1 MELGKELYH
10 FFELLLSKWFTLP
23 SEVVN
28 FFSYEIIGNSL
39 SRWIFSIVTFAIFF
53 VLRKQI
59 TRLIQNIL
67 NKISNSIQS
76 TVSTPFFNTI
86 HKPLRWIILLVG
98 FNISISAL
106 TFNKEI
112 DAFLI
117 GFSNSIKI
125 FLIAW
130 ILFLVVDFLYS
141 GSRVFLKKS
150 HNQSFYNFM
159 NLSKKFVKI
168 IIAVVSIIFFLD
180 LWGYNVNGLIA
191 SLGLVGMAVALAAQD
206 TTKNIFGALMIFADT
221 PFKVGDWIQTPQAEG
236 TIEEIGMRSTKVRT
250 FEDSLVSVPNGV
262 VANTPIT
269 NWSAMTKRRIKMTLG
284 LTYSTTPEQMKNIL
298 KEMRE
303 LLQNDPDIDQ
313 KTIFVN
319 FTEYSSSS
327 LDIFCYF
334 FTKTTVWGEYLAV
347 REKINLEFMR
357 IVQNNGASFAFPSQ
371 SIYIEKNTAKDTN
384 V

>member
-1 MELGKELYH
+1 MKLGKELYH

-23 SEVVN
+23 SGVVD

-39 SRWIFSIVTFAIFF
+39 SRWIFSLVTFAIFF

-67 NKISNSIQS
+67 NKISSSIQS
-76 TVSTPFFNTI
+76 TVTIPLFNTI

-106 TFNKEI
+106 TFNKEV

-117 GFSNSIKI
+117 GFSNSVKI

-262 VANTPIT
+262 VANTPVT

-284 LTYSTTPEQMKNIL
+284 LTYSTTPEQMTTIL

-319 FTEYSSSS
+319 FTDYSSSS

-334 FTKTTVWGEYLAV
+334 FTKTTVWGEYLSV

-357 IVQNNGASFAFPSQ
+357 IVQSNGASFAFPSQ
-371 SIYIEKNTAKDTN
+371 SIYIEKNNTKDTN

>member
-1 MELGKELYH
+1 MKLGKELYH
-10 FFELLLSKWFTLP
+10 LLELLFSKWFTLP
-23 SEVVN
+23 SGVVD

-39 SRWIFSIVTFAIFF
+39 SRWIFSIVIFAIFF

-76 TVSTPFFNTI
+76 TISTPFFNTI
-86 HKPLRWIILLVG
+86 HKPLRWSILLVG

-106 TFNKEI
+106 SFNKEF
-112 DAFLI
+112 DTFLI
-117 GFSNSIKI
+117 GLSNSVKI

-250 FEDSLVSVPNGV
+250 FEDSLISVPNGV
-262 VANTPIT
+262 VANTPVT

-334 FTKTTVWGEYLAV
+334 FTKTTVWGEYLNV

-357 IVQNNGASFAFPSQ
+357 IVQSNGASFAFPSQ
-371 SIYIEKNTAKDTN
+371 SIYIEKNTTKDTN